1 MDVQHCNTIL
11 PRDGNWS
18 YTTGSKLYKRKMPQS
33 RQVVPK
39 LFTIVHACIPAPILS
54 PVSTT
59 IFYSILVEIITSAFK
74 VLYKER
80 NNHRAYFKAVVRKG
94 RKATLS
100 VFPFCII
107 VLHVTLWKTNISHV
121 FKISD
126 NMQSPTPGRSRQR
139 NRSFTIIALAYSTI
153 SDQLTLLLG
162 KMR

>member
-1 MDVQHCNTIL
+1 MGDQNINGCPTLQYNTPSRWQLVIHN
-11 PRDGNWS
+11 R
-18 YTTGSKLYKRKMPQS
+18 KLYKRKMPQS

-107 VLHVTLWKTNISHV
+107 VLHVTLWETNISHV

-126 NMQSPTPGRSRQR
+126 NNQTTCSLPHPDDHAKEIGH
-139 NRSFTIIALAYSTI
+139 LP
-153 SDQLTLLLG
+153 
-162 KMR
+162 